1 MTLLFAEEE
10 RSAPHIYI
18 NQKIKIVICGTLHIS
33 VCKRVPKH
41 ASTFQNVLVLQLG
54 VDWTAGKKKFVDTG
68 PRVSDVFLSKSV
80 SLVNRADLLVD

>member
-10 RSAPHIYI
+10 RSAPYIYI

-54 VDWTAGKKKFVDTG
+54 VD
-68 PRVSDVFLSKSV
+68 
-80 SLVNRADLLVD
+80 